1 MYGKLE
7 WNTGKICDGG
17 RDLEGMELVEYCDN
31 LFFDACE
38 VGLCKVDRR
47 AGGDVISGG
56 KGGWFGFEDGEETG
70 DGEVAG
76 ETVSIV
82 GDMTAAIL
90 ASRLVGSLYSR
101 REQSVLSTLVS
112 LDDGQLAEACQQAL
126 VIVPGANVHARAV
139 VEDFKQRGDSLNR
152 CASRSTAVKELIG
165 GDGKVL

>member
-1 MYGKLE
+1 VYGKLE

-90 ASRLVGSLYSR
+90 ASRL
-101 REQSVLSTLVS
+101 
-112 LDDGQLAEACQQAL
+112 
-126 VIVPGANVHARAV
+126 
-139 VEDFKQRGDSLNR
+139 DSLNR
-152 CASRSTAVKELIG
+152 CASRSTAVNELIG